1 MAVTKPVKN
10 QIAFW
15 EKIEVINDATG
26 IINIDINKSTSYLI
40 NMIGNINITFGD
52 ISFIPDNSLVSLSLF
67 FEGDGTFTITM
78 PSSCKTTSG
87 SSVGSIIPNTK
98 IAISLFSI
106 DKGLSWKA
114 SPFSYDF

>member
-26 IINIDINKSTSYLI
+26 DVNIDINKSTSYRI
-40 NMIGNINITFGD
+40 NMIGNVNITFGD

-67 FEGDGTFTITM
+67 FEGNGTFTITM
-78 PSSCKTTSG
+78 PSSCKTTG
-87 SSVGSIIPNTK
+87 NEIIPDVIPNNK
-98 IAISLFSI
+98 IAFSFFSI
-106 DKGLSWKA
+106 DKGITWKV